1 MYKDVIHLFL
11 DVPTAPRPPTNIS
24 GMAKDSLILSWNEPE
39 KDGGGKIIEY
49 IVKYKEITEKE
60 WRFVGTTEG
69 NQTYIQVNKL
79 KKKSKYVFK
88 ICAKNE
94 AGVSPPLITEE
105 PITIT
110 GQISML

>member
-1 MYKDVIHLFL
+1 
-11 DVPTAPRPPTNIS
+11 
-24 GMAKDSLILSWNEPE
+24 MAKDSLVLSWNEPE
-39 KDGGGKIIEY
+39 KDGGSKIIEY
-49 IVKYKEITEKE
+49 TVEYKEITEKG
-60 WRFVGTTEG
+60 WRFVGATEG
-69 NQTYIQVNKL
+69 NQTYIQVTKL

-110 GQISML
+110 GQISMFLITTTKSHRLHFY